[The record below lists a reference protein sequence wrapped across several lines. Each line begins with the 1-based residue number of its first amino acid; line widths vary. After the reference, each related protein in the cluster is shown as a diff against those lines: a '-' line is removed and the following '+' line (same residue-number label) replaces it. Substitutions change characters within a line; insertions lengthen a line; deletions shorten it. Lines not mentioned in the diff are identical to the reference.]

1 MKHKCDKCDK
11 PATIYLTE
19 IDNGA
24 KTEKHLCEDCA
35 AAEGITI
42 KANPPIS
49 ELLEDLVMHTAQA
62 QQGASGGPG
71 LKCEVCGLEYGE
83 FRRTGLLGCPND
95 YDAFALVL
103 EPVIAGA
110 QGGQTVHVGK
120 VPARAGLAQQRQ
132 TAMLR
137 LRGQLRAAVAAEDY
151 ELAAS
156 LRDELRA
163 LEQA

>member
-49 ELLEDLVMHTAQA
+49 ELLEDLVMHSAQA
-62 QQGASGGPG
+62 HLGSPGAPG
-71 LKCEVCGLEYGE
+71 LKCEVCGLEYSE

-95 YDAFALVL
+95 YDAFAPLL
-103 EPVIAGA
+103 EPLIAGA

-120 VPARAGLAQQRQ
+120 VPARAGPTQQKQ

-137 LRGQLRAAVAAEDY
+137 LRGQLRNAVAAEDY
-151 ELAAS
+151 EIAAG
-156 LRDELRA
+156 LRDQLRELENA
-163 LEQA
+163 

>member
-35 AAEGITI
+35 AAEGITV

-49 ELLEDLVMHTAQA
+49 ELLEDLVMHS
-62 QQGASGGPG
+62 QGPQGGPV
-71 LKCEVCGLEYGE
+71 LKCEVCGLEYAE

-95 YDAFALVL
+95 YDAFAPML

-110 QGGQTVHVGK
+110 QDGQTAHVGK

-132 TAMLR
+132 TALLR
-137 LRGQLRAAVAAEDY
+137 LRGQLRSAIAAEEY
-151 ELAAS
+151 ERAAA

-163 LEQA
+163 LESA